1 MRHRCDTAVRWC
13 EDRVR
18 GPPRPSRRAGRV
30 EYAVVSLLRSP
41 CEGWVAFGSPCC
53 CGLVHSAAISCDRQ
67 KIAIAQRLHRSVW
80 TQRPDP
86 CAPICVGAAA
96 HIICSRMLQRFL
108 LHSHPSHLN
117 TAALNEQPHRSAALR
132 DEIHF
137 QKMREEVHE
146 NQARSESDAQT
157 MMGC

>member
-30 EYAVVSLLRSP
+30 EYAAVSLLRSP

-53 CGLVHSAAISCDRQ
+53 CSLAHSAAISCDRR
-67 KIAIAQRLHRSVW
+67 KSVIAQRLHRSVW
-80 TQRPDP
+80 TQRLDL
-86 CAPICVGAAA
+86 CALMCVAAAA
-96 HIICSRMLQRFL
+96 HIMCSRVMQRFL
-108 LHSHPSHLN
+108 LHSHPNQLN
-117 TAALNEQPHRSAALR
+117 TADLNEQPHRSTVLW
-132 DEIHF
+132 DEIHVE
-137 QKMREEVHE
+137 KMKEDVCE